1 MGTPGKVKWRQLK
14 MQSPAS
20 TTVGKT
26 SRSIFWTLFSAIQS
40 VGKSVLAMSQALTS
54 TMQKCQAGMEKIAKD
69 MTNPAPTISQNA
81 GLKKE
86 DA

>member
-1 MGTPGKVKWRQLK
+1 

-26 SRSIFWTLFSAIQS
+26 SRSIFWTLFGAIQS
-40 VGKSVLAMSQALTS
+40 AGAAVLAMSQALTS

-69 MTNPAPTISQNA
+69 MKAHTEIKTLAT
-81 GLKKE
+81 
-86 DA
+86 

>member
-1 MGTPGKVKWRQLK
+1 

-26 SRSIFWTLFSAIQS
+26 SQSIFWTLFGAIQS
-40 VGKSVLAMSQALTS
+40 AGAAVLAMSQALTS

-69 MTNPAPTISQNA
+69 M
-81 GLKKE
+81 KK
-86 DA
+86 

>member
-1 MGTPGKVKWRQLK
+1 

-20 TTVGKT
+20 TTVGPR
-26 SRSIFWTLFSAIQS
+26 SRGLFWTLFNAIRSA
-40 VGKSVLAMSQALTS
+40 GAAVLAMSQALTS

-69 MTNPAPTISQNA
+69 MNNPAPTISQNA
-81 GLKKE
+81 ANKKE

>member
-1 MGTPGKVKWRQLK
+1 
-14 MQSPAS
+14 MQSSAS

-26 SRSIFWTLFSAIQS
+26 SQSIFWTLFGAIQNA
-40 VGKSVLAMSQALTS
+40 GAAVLAMSQALTS

-69 MTNPAPTISQNA
+69 MNNPASVNSQNVA
-81 GLKKE
+81 PKKE